1 MKSLAPNVR
10 PTRGATIWELNEK
23 LGAELT
29 ADEQVDCAQADNAK
43 TCELA
48 QGYPTFV
55 VKGKRCTAGM
65 YPQGTLDKKFEA
77 CVAGKYPEEKNNG
90 TMPMCNGAV

>member
-1 MKSLAPNVR
+1 MTTRIQILGKGWCPHTKAAWKLPN
-10 PTRGATIWELNEK
+10 TKDYEY
-23 LGAELT
+23 
-29 ADEQVDCAQADNAK
+29 EQVDCAQADNAK